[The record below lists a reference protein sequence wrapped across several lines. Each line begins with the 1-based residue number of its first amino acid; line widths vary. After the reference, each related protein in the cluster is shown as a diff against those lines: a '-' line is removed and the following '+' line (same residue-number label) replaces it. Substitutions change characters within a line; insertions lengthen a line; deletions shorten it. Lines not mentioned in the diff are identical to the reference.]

1 MSKRP
6 RLSHPNNPKIWNGGT
21 WYYCHKYTG
30 GKCDGQY
37 RKNKPS
43 EFQVTMKSKPIHT
56 NTIKGQ
62 GGDKSKYDIS
72 LPHLYRENEMTTPF
86 IIKKHIY
93 FQDNYNSR
101 VSIYI

>member
-30 GKCDGQY
+30 GKRDGQY

-43 EFQVTMKSKPIHT
+43 EFQVTMKSKPIHP

-62 GGDKSKYDIS
+62 GGDKSKSKTLKIASALIS
-72 LPHLYRENEMTTPF
+72 VIESDVEG
-86 IIKKHIY
+86 K
-93 FQDNYNSR
+93 
-101 VSIYI
+101 